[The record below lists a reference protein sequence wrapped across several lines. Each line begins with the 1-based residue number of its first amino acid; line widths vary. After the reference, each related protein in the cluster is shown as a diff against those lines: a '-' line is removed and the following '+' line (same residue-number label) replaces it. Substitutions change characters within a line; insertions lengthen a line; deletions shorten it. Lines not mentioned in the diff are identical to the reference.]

1 MKFLRLAVFTL
12 SSLLLAACSTQ
23 AWYAGLRQ
31 GGENQC
37 RQAAPADA
45 EACIARLNNKS
56 YDEYNK
62 ERNGGQQ

>member
-1 MKFLRLAVFTL
+1 MKTPSALIIT
-12 SSLLLAACSTQ
+12 SLLLSACSTQ
-23 AWYAGLRQ
+23 AWYTGFRQ

-37 RQAAPADA
+37 RQANPADA

-62 ERNGGQQ
+62 ERGGAKP